1 MSHPFRD
8 QSCPYFPSILSLFL
22 PVYSSRRA
30 TTRERRRGGDA
41 PLDREK
47 HRRLFWLV
55 VVYGVNLLIITLF
68 QAFSGL
74 SA

>member
-1 MSHPFRD
+1 M
-8 QSCPYFPSILSLFL
+8 
-22 PVYSSRRA
+22 
-30 TTRERRRGGDA
+30 
-41 PLDREK
+41 DREK